1 LVFEATNFAELSH
14 FGRAIDI
21 NPLYNPYIRFS
32 NGDLQPTTAAEYLDR
47 DKNYKGMIKPDYI
60 CVKTFKAKGWT
71 WGGDWK
77 TVKDYQHFEKAK

>member
-1 LVFEATNFAELSH
+1 
-14 FGRAIDI
+14 
-21 NPLYNPYIRFS
+21 
-32 NGDLQPTTAAEYLDR
+32 LQPTTAAEYLDR
-47 DKNYKGMIKPDYI
+47 DKNYKGMIKAGDI